1 MDQCALNADG
11 TLKDALE
18 IEWDHSPSHTA
29 TGLIPTAPAS
39 PSPQAGGFCFTQPMN
54 PTNAFQLMNK
64 SHGKSAPKASSAG
77 TSTNTKQPGTNSSKR
92 KDTSGQKAQTK
103 KPTAFDRVLGANSV
117 SSSGSVSVASSES
130 EKTTSGPGGIA
141 DDEPEKKHHRKGES
155 TADALTIFEPV
166 DPEDPS
172 EGYWCTGCV

>member
-1 MDQCALNADG
+1 MDQDQCALNADG
-11 TLKDALE
+11 TLKDASE

-39 PSPQAGGFCFTQPMN
+39 PSPQTGGFRFTQPMN

-64 SHGKSAPKASSAG
+64 SHGKSALKASTAG
-77 TSTNTKQPGTNSSKR
+77 TSTSTKQPGTNNSKR
-92 KDTSGQKAQTK
+92 KDTTGQKAQTK

-117 SSSGSVSVASSES
+117 SSSGSVSVASSE
-130 EKTTSGPGGIA
+130 KTTSGGTA
-141 DDEPEKKHHRKGES
+141 DDEPEKKRRRKGES

-172 EGYWCTGCV
+172 EGYRCTGCV

>member
-1 MDQCALNADG
+1 MDQDQCTLNADG
-11 TLKDALE
+11 TLKDASE

-29 TGLIPTAPAS
+29 TGLIPTAPVS
-39 PSPQAGGFCFTQPMN
+39 PSPQAGGFRFTQPMN
-54 PTNAFQLMNK
+54 PMNAFQLMNK

-77 TSTNTKQPGTNSSKR
+77 ASTSTKQPGTNSSKR
-92 KDTSGQKAQTK
+92 KDTTGQKAQTK
-103 KPTAFDRVLGANSV
+103 KPTAFDWVLGANSI

-130 EKTTSGPGGIA
+130 EKTTST
-141 DDEPEKKHHRKGES
+141 DDEPEKKRHRKGES
-155 TADALTIFEPV
+155 TADALMIFEPV